1 MKIVL
6 QRVSRASVTVEGKIT
21 GSIEAGYVVLLG
33 IGAGDDKS
41 KVEKAVDKIQ
51 KLRIFAD
58 SEGKTNLPI
67 TAVQGGLLVV
77 SQFTLYADCRK
88 GNRPSFT
95 EAAPPALAEELYEYF
110 IEYAK
115 LDGKFDKVE
124 CGVFGADMQVE
135 LVNDGPFT
143 VIIEV

>member
-6 QRVSRASVTVEGKIT
+6 QRVSSASVTVDGNIT
-21 GSIEAGYVVLLG
+21 GSIDTGYVVLLG

-41 KVEKAVDKIQ
+41 KVEKAVDKSQ

-95 EAAPPALAEELYEYF
+95 DAAPPELAEELYEYF
-110 IEYAK
+110 IKYSQ
-115 LDGKFDKVE
+115 GKFDKVE